1 MSTESNFSFTTKVA
15 GDLLT
20 VRGDTVAEF
29 ESNLNG
35 ILSRAEAI
43 APALTH
49 LQGFGAAAPLTGP
62 QQPVATPTVT
72 MPPTTPAPPPTPP
85 AAPTSWTPAQPQAP
99 AAPQHLCKH
108 GEPMKH
114 LQGVSKS
121 SGKAYNFWACARD
134 RSEQCDAKVWVN

>member
-29 ESNLNG
+29 ESNLSG

-72 MPPTTPAPPPTPP
+72 MPPTTPTPPPTPRRLRLAGP
-85 AAPTSWTPAQPQAP
+85 RPSPR
-99 AAPQHLCKH
+99 L
-108 GEPMKH
+108 
-114 LQGVSKS
+114 LLLRSI
-121 SGKAYNFWACARD
+121 CA
-134 RSEQCDAKVWVN
+134 STASP